1 MAIAD
6 ELTKLEA
13 NRANIVAAINSKGG
27 ELAENAGLAACPE
40 AISQLGSAGGTTL
53 WTGHVDEA
61 GLRYIGWDDAD
72 IANLK
77 ANICWD
83 EEDDAAY
90 VVPQDHKDLWDAC
103 EKVEVAGRTMLDYS
117 EIGKWINVDFVLKY
131 LPMVDFRS
139 VTNGRDYFILCRW
152 MIGLPAI
159 DTSNVR
165 TFTRFWGGCCS
176 LVCAIPIKPKP
187 NNIDALFQDC
197 SSLVTIPQIDTSAA
211 TNMSSMF
218 RNCYKLRL
226 KSLGIKYP
234 NNGSYKN
241 IYGWSAVVEI
251 TTDDM
256 SETNDIGGLHD
267 NCLYLK
273 KIKYNFTSSVRSFN
287 NIFNGTRNI
296 EVMTFEGETSFA
308 GINSVSN
315 NFTTSNSNSIPK
327 TCVNYT
333 MCTQLFNTMLRGVP
347 AYSATSYPMY
357 FESGSAVT
365 DDAAGTLQSLVEQ
378 CQAMGWAIYNLTINP
393 YTE

>member
-6 ELTKLEA
+6 ELTKLET

-61 GLRYIGWDDAD
+61 GLHYIGWDDTD

-77 ANICWD
+77 ANICWN
-83 EEDDAAY
+83 EEDDGLYA
-90 VVPQDHKDLWDAC
+90 VPQDHKDLWDAC
-103 EKVEVAGRTMLDYS
+103 KKVVVNGRTMLDYS
-117 EIGKWINVDFVLKY
+117 EIGKWINVDFVLRY

-139 VTNGRDYFILCRW
+139 VIDGTDYFIVCRW

-159 DTSNVR
+159 DTSNVTR
-165 TFTRFWGGCCS
+165 FTRFWGGCYS

-187 NNIDALFQDC
+187 NGIDALFQNC
-197 SSLVTIPQIDTSAA
+197 TSLVTIPQIDTSAA
-211 TNMSSMF
+211 TNMSYMF
-218 RNCYKLRL
+218 YGCYKLRL
-226 KSLGIKYP
+226 KSIGIKYP
-234 NNGSYKN
+234 SKGGYNNF
-241 IYGWSAVVEI
+241 YGYSAVLEI
-251 TTDDM
+251 STDDM
-256 SETNDIGGLHD
+256 SEATDIGGLHTK
-267 NCLYLK
+267 CTYLK
-273 KIKYNFTSSVRSFN
+273 KIRYNFTKQVKSFN
-287 NIFNGTRNI
+287 RLFDDTRNVKEI
-296 EVMTFEGETSFA
+296 EFVGETSFA
-308 GINSVSN
+308 GTNSQSN

-327 TCVNYT
+327 GCVTYT

-347 AYSATSYPMY
+347 AYSAASYPMY
-357 FESGSAVT
+357 FESGSTVT